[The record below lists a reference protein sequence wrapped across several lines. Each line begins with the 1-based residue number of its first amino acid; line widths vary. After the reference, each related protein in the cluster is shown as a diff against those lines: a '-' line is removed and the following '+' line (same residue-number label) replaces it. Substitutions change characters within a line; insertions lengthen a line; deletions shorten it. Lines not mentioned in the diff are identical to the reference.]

1 MTTRRR
7 SHWEYVR
14 FTAQSFALTPSPS
27 PKLGRGEP
35 ETLVPL
41 LSSGEKG
48 LGFDVTLRQD
58 FGVTLRQDFGVS
70 AQSNAQG
77 GDAQPNGM
85 RERNKA
91 PCPYGFIT
99 LS

>member
-1 MTTRRR
+1 MVT
-7 SHWEYVR
+7 
-14 FTAQSFALTPSPS
+14 LLPS
-27 PKLGRGEP
+27 R
-35 ETLVPL
+35 
-41 LSSGEKG
+41 EKG

-58 FGVTLRQDFGVS
+58 FGVTLRQ
-70 AQSNAQG
+70 AQG

>member
-35 ETLVPL
+35 EALVPL

-48 LGFDVTLRQD
+48 LGFDVTLRQ
-58 FGVTLRQDFGVS
+58 
-70 AQSNAQG
+70 AQG